1 MVEVQ
6 NGMVL
11 RKIILK
17 DSWNL
22 QQCERNFNCIEWK
35 NLDKNPHCNSMCMKW
50 KRRANLWPEG
60 KASTCLHSEEQAE
73 NPGTQDRLR
82 RREPNDLVWVT
93 DYTANTRY
101 TRHLLLLLH
110 VIHTKGKQ
118 DNKKSPVNITENCK
132 IQMYFYWEDSC
143 THHYYS
149 TYGETNYSI
158 HTVKQKGCNQKCK
171 TLPRKFKQL

>member
-1 MVEVQ
+1 MEELRLLDFKAYRKATAITKIMVEVQ

-22 QQCERNFNCIEWK
+22 QQCERNFNCVEWK

-73 NPGTQDRLR
+73 NPGTQDRLL
-82 RREPNDLVWVT
+82 RREPNDLIWVT

-101 TRHLLLLLH
+101 TRHLLFAVSRYSH
-110 VIHTKGKQ
+110 QGKARQ
-118 DNKKSPVNITENCK
+118 
-132 IQMYFYWEDSC
+132 
-143 THHYYS
+143 
-149 TYGETNYSI
+149 
-158 HTVKQKGCNQKCK
+158 
-171 TLPRKFKQL
+171 